1 VKTKRKR
8 KQQPEPRRCQVCKQ
22 PEKRMDVGVVYTTIA
37 PHLGICVDC
46 INRYVMQR

>member
-1 VKTKRKR
+1 MVKR
-8 KQQPEPRRCQVCKQ
+8 KQKQPEPRRCQICKQ

-37 PHLGICVDC
+37 PRLGICADC